1 MQIRRN
7 LGHLRSCLIKIVQ
20 FKPRHLQIRILQYHR
35 FRNDKLS
42 DQIHQH
48 IHLADVYTDK
58 GCLFRLLWFVLCKL
72 FGLSRCFRL
81 DDKVTRRRGLGLLFL
96 LDLSLCLCLCLD
108 LLHTGIQINANFR
121 TNSIKALLKLGRRA
135 FIDIYLF
142 DIIPRLYDG
151 PKFLLGTLGL

>member
-7 LGHLRSCLIKIVQ
+7 LGHLCSSLIKIVQ
-20 FKPRHLQIRILQYHR
+20 LKPRHLQILILQYHR

-58 GCLFRLLWFVLCKL
+58 GCFFRLPWFVLCQL

-96 LDLSLCLCLCLD
+96 LDLSLCLCLN

-142 DIIPRLYDG
+142 DIIPRLYDS
-151 PKFLLGTLGL
+151 PKFLLGTL